1 MSFAGA
7 AYNPFAAARFA
18 PGALPWLGD
27 DVEEMLARVC
37 VPGSRHQILGPH
49 GSGKSTLL
57 RELERRARR
66 AGFSVARVRG
76 SRGLAGLERAELW
89 LVDEYEELSRWERWW
104 VAQRVRVRLPARL
117 PARGGL
123 PARGELPARAGRA
136 ALVVTAHRDVG
147 FPTLCER
154 AVSAEVAR
162 GLVERLL
169 AGQGD
174 FVAPSE
180 AELARA
186 LGRHSGNLREVLFEL
201 YDQVERIAAGRRPA
215 VDAGG

>member
-1 MSFAGA
+1 MSLTGA
-7 AYNPFAAARFA
+7 AHNPFAAARFA

-27 DVEEMLARVC
+27 DVDGMLARVC
-37 VPGSRHQILGPH
+37 VSGSRHQILGPR

-57 RELERRARR
+57 CELERRARR
-66 AGFSVARVRG
+66 AGWRVARVRG
-76 SRGLAGLERAELW
+76 SRGLAGLEGGELW
-89 LVDEYEELSRWERWW
+89 LVDEYEELSRWERWC
-104 VAQRVRVRLPARL
+104 VAQRPRLPAS
-117 PARGGL
+117 G
-123 PARGELPARAGRA
+123 GRA
-136 ALVVTAHRDVG
+136 ALVVTAHRDAG

-162 GLVERLL
+162 GVVERLL

-174 FVAPSE
+174 FAAPSE
-180 AELARA
+180 ADLALA
-186 LGRHSGNLREVLFEL
+186 LWRHSGNLREVLFEL

>member
-1 MSFAGA
+1 MSLTGA
-7 AYNPFAAARFA
+7 AHNPFAAARFA

-27 DVEEMLARVC
+27 DVDGMLARVC
-37 VPGSRHQILGPH
+37 VSGSRHQILGPR

-57 RELERRARR
+57 CELERRARR
-66 AGFSVARVRG
+66 AGWRVARVRG

-104 VAQRVRVRLPARL
+104 VARRPRL
-117 PARGGL
+117 PARG
-123 PARGELPARAGRA
+123 GRA

-147 FPTLCER
+147 LPTLCER

-162 GLVERLL
+162 GVVERLL

-174 FVAPSE
+174 FAAPSE
-180 AELARA
+180 ADLALA
-186 LGRHSGNLREVLFEL
+186 LWRHSGNLREVLFEL

>member
-1 MSFAGA
+1 MSLTGA
-7 AYNPFAAARFA
+7 AHNPFAAARFA

-27 DVEEMLARVC
+27 DVDGMLARIC
-37 VPGSRHQILGPH
+37 VPGSHHQILGPR

-57 RELERRARR
+57 CELERRARR
-66 AGFSVARVRG
+66 AGWRVARVRG
-76 SRGLAGLERAELW
+76 SRGLAGLEGGELW
-89 LVDEYEELSRWERWW
+89 LVDEYEELSRWERLRVW
-104 VAQRVRVRLPARL
+104 VRLRVRNRVRNRV
-117 PARGGL
+117 RG
-123 PARGELPARAGRA
+123 GRA

-174 FVAPSE
+174 FAAPSA
-180 AELARA
+180 AELALA

-201 YDQVERIAAGRRPA
+201 YDQVERNAAGRTPA